1 MLASVF
7 RPDTWNRDMV
17 QVPEKIRLALRAAIL
32 VVALAGCA
40 TAPLPAPIAQDEPA
54 PVPEPPP
61 PPKIALVLGGGA
73 AKGFAHI
80 GVIKSLESH
89 GFQPDIL
96 VGTSAG
102 SVVAA
107 LYAAGYS
114 GFELQRIALAMEEK
128 AFSDW
133 TIPNRGF
140 IKGEALQ
147 SFINE
152 AVGNRPIE
160 QFTRKLAIVA
170 TDLQSGELVVFERG
184 DTGLAVRASSSVPGV
199 FQPVKFNSREYVD
212 GGLVSPVPVKTAR
225 DLGAD
230 VIVAVNIS
238 DRPKL
243 SRLKDTIDVMMQTFT
258 IMSGI
263 IADKELVF
271 ADVVVEPDISALNS
285 ANFESRNQAI
295 IEGEKAGLA
304 ALVKLKEKIAA
315 YYEARNAQAVQE

>member
-1 MLASVF
+1 
-7 RPDTWNRDMV
+7 MV

-40 TAPLPAPIAQDEPA
+40 TAPPPAPIAQDEPA

-107 LYAAGYS
+107 LYAAGFG

-147 SFINE
+147 NFINE

-258 IMSGI
+258 IMGGI

-315 YYEARNAQAVQE
+315 YYEAKNAQAVQE

>member
-1 MLASVF
+1 
-7 RPDTWNRDMV
+7 MV

-40 TAPLPAPIAQDEPA
+40 TAPPPAPIAQDEPA

-107 LYAAGYS
+107 LYAAGYG

-147 SFINE
+147 NFINE
-152 AVGNRPIE
+152 AVSNRPIE
-160 QFTRKLAIVA
+160 QLTRKLAIVA

-258 IMSGI
+258 IMGGI
-263 IADKELVF
+263 IAGKELAF

-315 YYEARNAQAVQE
+315 YYEAKNAQAVQE

>member
-1 MLASVF
+1 
-7 RPDTWNRDMV
+7 MV

-40 TAPLPAPIAQDEPA
+40 TAPPPAPIAQDEPA

-107 LYAAGYS
+107 LYAAGYG

-147 SFINE
+147 NFINE
-152 AVGNRPIE
+152 AVSNRPIE
-160 QFTRKLAIVA
+160 QLTRKLAIVA

-258 IMSGI
+258 IMGGI
-263 IADKELVF
+263 IAEKELVF

-315 YYEARNAQAVQE
+315 YYEAKNAQAVQE